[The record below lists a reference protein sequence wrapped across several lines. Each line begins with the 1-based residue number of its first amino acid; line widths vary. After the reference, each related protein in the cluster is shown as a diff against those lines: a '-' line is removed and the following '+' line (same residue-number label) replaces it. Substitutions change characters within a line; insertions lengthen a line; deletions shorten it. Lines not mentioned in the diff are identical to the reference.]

1 MFSVGKRLVVIST
14 TDYTHYGPG
23 YGQIQ
28 ADNLSENE
36 FYARRQDELILQSI
50 LSNQPE
56 QLFQTQRKTQNS
68 MCGLWSSIIVMIL
81 SKILN
86 DHKGQWQLLCYN
98 VSSEV
103 LKRGKDVC
111 GFASLV
117 YS

>member
-1 MFSVGKRLVVIST
+1 MNHRSNIFVGKRVVIIAT

-23 YGQIQ
+23 YGQTR
-28 ADNLSENE
+28 AENLSE
-36 FYARRQDELILQSI
+36 
-50 LSNQPE
+50 
-56 QLFQTQRKTQNS
+56 
-68 MCGLWSSIIVMIL
+68 
-81 SKILN
+81 KILN
-86 DHKGQWQLLCYN
+86 NQTGQWQLLSYN

>member
-1 MFSVGKRLVVIST
+1 MFEGRRLVVIST

-23 YGQIQ
+23 YGQTR
-28 ADNLSENE
+28 AENLSENE
-36 FYARRQDELILQSI
+36 AYARSHDQPILQSI

-56 QLFQTQRKTQNS
+56 QLIQTQRTTQNS

-81 SKILN
+81 SKMLN
-86 DHKGQWQLLCYN
+86 DGRGQWQLLCYN
-98 VSSEV
+98 ISSEV
-103 LKRGKDVC
+103 MKRGKDVC